1 MKMCLFAGSGLL
13 LMACAGPALAQD
25 GSAPEDDMPWSLS
38 LDGGISGSGGD
49 FGSHS
54 YGLGL
59 TRSIGDGYVSVSAS
73 ADRSH
78 DDGIE
83 GVLTA
88 APSRSDRITL
98 SGGKSAGPISVDLY
112 GSLGWTRFEVA
123 RLNHRTGRT
132 LSLDGDGK
140 MMSVGGSLSYGKGL
154 DLHTSLS
161 ASVSLSWD
169 RSDTA
174 RVLVGPLGNAIIRE
188 ERQSG
193 ITGNASVALSRT
205 FGEGDRHAFGLNAGI
220 VATDNA
226 AASTS
231 SIRRRGAA
239 RVLRPRP
246 GFASNDTWNEFGA
259 SLGLGLTDRLS
270 LDFGA
275 MRTMGMKGPESN
287 SLSSGLSFAF

>member
-1 MKMCLFAGSGLL
+1 MRKCLAAWSG
-13 LMACAGPALAQD
+13 ACALMLASPALAQD
-25 GSAPEDDMPWSLS
+25 EVSPDEPDRPWSLS
-38 LDGGISGSGGD
+38 LGGGVSIVSQGEDPWSSSVD
-49 FGSHS
+49 
-54 YGLGL
+54 L
-59 TRSIGDGYVSVSAS
+59 TRSLGDASVSLGYSRTSENGQQGVPLSLAS
-73 ADRSH
+73 KSETISASVGYAIGSVSLDVHGSY
-78 DDGIE
+78 
-83 GVLTA
+83 GV
-88 APSRSDRITL
+88 S
-98 SGGKSAGPISVDLY
+98 
-112 GSLGWTRFEVA
+112 RFEVA
-123 RLNHRTGRT
+123 RLNRRTGRT

-174 RVLVGPLGNAIIRE
+174 RVLAGPLGNAIIRK

-205 FGEGDRHAFGLNAGI
+205 FGEGDQHVFGLNAGI
-220 VATDNA
+220 VASDNA
-226 AASTS
+226 AASAS

-239 RVLRPRP
+239 RALRPRP
-246 GFASNDTWNEFGA
+246 GFESNDTWNEFGA
-259 SLGLGLTDRLS
+259 SLGLGLTDQLS
-270 LDFGA
+270 LDFWA